1 MKVKHLISIIAI
13 LVAAGIIFFGSFIYY
28 NKKETEKYYP
38 VKEALA
44 PGTNIIFGTLNDPFS
59 SPVGV
64 TVSNSGDIFV
74 ADSGKHR
81 IRLFDREWRLIK
93 NIGQFGKQ
101 VGQLGYPVGVAVSS
115 KGDIFVSE
123 VTNNRIQ
130 VFSSD
135 GISKRMFPKN
145 PVDLKGPTA
154 MAIDKNDRLLVFDR
168 GDKFV
173 KVFKNN
179 GKLLF
184 KFGGIG
190 STPGR
195 FSFAMGI
202 AVTPNGSIVVSDSG
216 NRRIQF
222 FDKRGKYQGE
232 FRGGLKELPQFGVPR
247 GVAALSDNKFV
258 VADALAH
265 KVYELTRVNNKWV
278 VKTLLAN
285 LSMPDGITYDNGKV
299 YIADR
304 SSDGVIVINGV
315 K

>member
-13 LVAAGIIFFGSFIYY
+13 LVAVGIIFFGSFIYY
-28 NKKETEKYYP
+28 HEQETEKYTP
-38 VKEALA
+38 VKETLE
-44 PGTNIIFGTLNDPFS
+44 PGTNIIFGTQDDPFS
-59 SPVGV
+59 SPIGV
-64 TVSNSGDIFV
+64 TVSNSGNIFV
-74 ADSGKHR
+74 ADSGKNR

-93 NIGQFGKQ
+93 NIGRFGKQ

-115 KGDIFVSE
+115 EGDIFVSE

-135 GISKRMFPKN
+135 GISQRMFPQN

-173 KVFKNN
+173 KVFNN
-179 GKLLF
+179 HGKLLF

-195 FSFAMGI
+195 FSFVMGI

-216 NRRIQF
+216 NRRIQL
-222 FDKRGKYQGE
+222 FDKRGKFQTE

-265 KVYELTRVNNKWV
+265 KVYELTKINNKWV
-278 VKTLLAN
+278 VKTLIDN
-285 LSMPDGITYDNGKV
+285 LSMPDGVAYDTGKV
-299 YIADR
+299 YITDR
-304 SSDGVIVINGV
+304 SSDSVIVINGV